1 MILKV
6 SFYKGFQYNAAKV
19 DPMKVF
25 KNAADTEPPKESIPA
40 GETALVSE
48 ELSKITTSDDEYL
61 VTDSD
66 TQFPYHRFDVT
77 LDSSV
82 DEFGYCGIIMGR
94 SFLRRQKSLDVCLE
108 P

>member
-1 MILKV
+1 
-6 SFYKGFQYNAAKV
+6 
-19 DPMKVF
+19 MKVF

-48 ELSKITTSDDEYL
+48 EIAKITTSDDEYL

-77 LDSSV
+77 VDSTV
-82 DEFGYCGIIMGR
+82 DENRYRRIILGR
-94 SFLRRQKSLDVCLE
+94 SFLRRQKSVHVCLE